1 MPLAQQHDAVRDSW
15 DSLTLFARGHAGRL
29 APYVAPKHSALA
41 REQSLANKHSAKR
54 YSNGP
59 AGDAELG
66 PHFPCVTSTYVPICV
81 LYWYRYKVTNTDAEA
96 VVDLGL
102 STRLGSAPV
111 EGRGVHI

>member
-1 MPLAQQHDAVRDSW
+1 MLTYADVCWRMLTYADVCWRMPLAQQHDAVRDSW

-41 REQSLANKHSAKR
+41 REQSLANKQSAKR

-66 PHFPCVTSTYVPICV
+66 PHFPCFTAACVPSSRALQV
-81 LYWYRYKVTNTDAEA
+81 QVQRYKY
-96 VVDLGL
+96 
-102 STRLGSAPV
+102 
-111 EGRGVHI
+111 

>member
-41 REQSLANKHSAKR
+41 REQSLANKQSAKR
-54 YSNGP
+54 YCNGP

-66 PHFPCVTSTYVPICV
+66 RHFPCFTATYVPCFTSTDAELGPHFPCITATCVPSLHALLV
-81 LYWYRYKVTNTDAEA
+81 QVQRYKY
-96 VVDLGL
+96 
-102 STRLGSAPV
+102 
-111 EGRGVHI
+111 